1 MKRWSAD
8 SPLYGVVPVFGV
20 FAVRVEEDV
29 LIYSS
34 TEAEHVWCR
43 MFTRLQNLQHHSE
56 GLFPVSRT
64 VPPVHKHTHNSK
76 YYFITYLY
84 TLCNISGQ
92 EAFTATAQGLINQK
106 WFNIHYKV

>member
-64 VPPVHKHTHNSK
+64 VPPVHKHTHTILN
-76 YYFITYLY
+76 ITSLP
-84 TLCNISGQ
+84 T
-92 EAFTATAQGLINQK
+92 F
-106 WFNIHYKV
+106 IHYTIFLVRKLSLPLLRV

>member
-64 VPPVHKHTHNSK
+64 VPPAYKHTHNYK
-76 YYFITYLY
+76 YYLPLY
-84 TLCNISGQ
+84 IIQ
-92 EAFTATAQGLINQK
+92 YF
-106 WFNIHYKV
+106 W

>member
-1 MKRWSAD
+1 MKRQGLHGFDSVWILRLEQLEEGKPRGTMKRWSAD

-43 MFTRLQNLQHHSE
+43 MFT
-56 GLFPVSRT
+56 
-64 VPPVHKHTHNSK
+64 
-76 YYFITYLY
+76 
-84 TLCNISGQ
+84 
-92 EAFTATAQGLINQK
+92 
-106 WFNIHYKV
+106 